1 MNYPVWQIG
10 MPAGLLIALVAV
22 VHVFV
27 SHFAIGGGA
36 FLVLTEAKAY
46 RSGDDGL
53 LQYVKR
59 HSKFF
64 AYLTLVFGA
73 ITGVGIWFTIGLV
86 SPEATSS
93 LIHTFVWGWAIE
105 WVFFFVEITA
115 ALIYAYNWERLD
127 RKTHMAIGWIYFVAA
142 WLSLF
147 IINGIITYM
156 LTPGRWVETKNF
168 WDGFFNPTYWPS
180 LAIRTLMCVL
190 LAGVF
195 GLITAMREPD
205 GVRERV
211 VRLAGVWIVAGTVL
225 MPAAA
230 WWYFGKFPAFAKA
243 YVNGTLTGAQHA
255 VRGGVAF
262 AGLTLLFALVF
273 ALWKPKWMRTPVV
286 VVMMMFAFA
295 LMGAGEY
302 LREFVRKPWVIN
314 GYIYANDVRV
324 SSMAEHVANGAQ
336 LKWASSSSGD
346 GVAYGRELFVAQCS
360 KCHTVD
366 GYRAIRWRVRGWDAR
381 FASEML
387 QHGPAML
394 GAMPPFAGNQQDR
407 EALGA
412 YLATLGAV
420 QYPALTD
427 ANRVEVGKQVFTAR
441 CGSCHTIG
449 GKMRPLD
456 AAFKGAE
463 SEQVIGLLPVL
474 DSMNPEMPPW
484 TGSDAEAQALAAYV
498 VDAMKQP
505 VKKEA
510 R

>member
-1 MNYPVWQIG
+1 MMNYPVWQIG

-36 FLVLTEAKAY
+36 FLVLTEARAY
-46 RSGDDGL
+46 KRGDDGL

-64 AYLTLVFGA
+64 TYLTLVFGA

-127 RKTHMAIGWIYFVAA
+127 RKTHMAIGWIYFAAA

-156 LTPGRWVETKNF
+156 LTPGKWIETRNF
-168 WDGFFNPTYWPS
+168 WDGFFNQTFWPS

-243 YVNGTLTGAQHA
+243 YVAGSLTGAQHA
-255 VRGGVAF
+255 VRGGVVF
-262 AGLTLLFALVF
+262 AALTLLFALVF
-273 ALWKPKWMRTPVV
+273 ALWKPRWMRTPVMI
-286 VVMMMFAFA
+286 VMMVFAFA

-302 LREFVRKPWVIN
+302 LREFVRKPWVIT

-324 SSMAEHVANGAQ
+324 SSVAEHVENGAQ
-336 LKWASSSSGD
+336 MKWALASSGD
-346 GVAYGRELFVAQCS
+346 RVGYGRELFIAQCS

-366 GYRAIRWRVRGWDAR
+366 GYRAIRGRVRGWDA
-381 FASEML
+381 AHATNML
-387 QHGPAML
+387 AHVQITRGT
-394 GAMPPFAGNQQDR
+394 MPPFAGNQQDR

-427 ANRVEVGKQVFTAR
+427 GNRVEVGKQVFAAR

-456 AAFKGAE
+456 TAFKGAD

-474 DSMNPEMPPW
+474 ETMNPEMPPW
-484 TGSDAEAQALAAYV
+484 TGSDDEAQALAAYV
-498 VDAMKQP
+498 VNAMNGQAK
-505 VKKEA
+505 